1 MNFIQRKLT
10 KKQILDNI
18 DEGRNIVAEMRKCL
32 IPAQNI
38 NWCHRLES
46 REYFDNVD
54 HFAELQTSIP
64 DFCRYV
70 YEFVDIYQIN
80 KKLCL
85 TYSKLTS
92 YSEHYFITQ
101 LLSVKSNLS
110 SLISQIKDINEYG
123 TSKELIKT
131 ARLLNKALEVLDEN
145 VAKIQNINKAEHVEQ
160 KSTF

>member
-18 DEGRNIVAEMRKCL
+18 DEGRQIIANMRKCL
-32 IPAQNI
+32 VPAQNI

-54 HFAELQTSIP
+54 HFTMLQISIP
-64 DFCRYV
+64 SFCRYV
-70 YEFVDIYQIN
+70 NEFADIFQIN
-80 KKLCL
+80 QKLCL
-85 TYSKLTS
+85 NYTKLMDF
-92 YSEHYFITQ
+92 SEHYFLSQ
-101 LLSVKSNLS
+101 LQTVRNNLIN
-110 SLISQIKDINEYG
+110 LISQIKENPEYG

-131 ARLLNKALEVLDEN
+131 ARLLNKALEALDEN
-145 VAKIQNINKAEHVEQ
+145 IAKIQIINGTENTQE